1 VKEHPTLAVR
11 LHNVTKAYGEGVIA
25 LDRID
30 LEIPPGMYGLLGANG
45 AGKTTL
51 MRILAGILLPTAGE
65 IRVGPYDLGTERGR
79 RAVQRSLG
87 YLPQELGV
95 YPDLSARQFLDYIG
109 ILKGMRHQARRRQ
122 RVDEVLDLVSLTDAA
137 DRKLG
142 GYSGGMKRRV
152 GISQALLNDPALMV
166 VDEPTVGLDP
176 EERVRFRMLLASL
189 GTQRTILLSTHIIE
203 DVASTCRLAAVM
215 VRGRVLYQGEIQAL
229 AQEAV
234 GQVWTVRTRQ
244 PITDIEV
251 GTVVSATHH
260 GDHTAYR
267 VVSEVAPR
275 PDATPAEPGLEDGYL
290 ALVAGHRRVGAALV
304 N

>member
-1 VKEHPTLAVR
+1 VNEHPTLAVR
-11 LHNVTKAYGEGVIA
+11 LRDVTKSYGEGVIA

-65 IRVGPYDLGTERGR
+65 IRVGPYDLGTARGR

-95 YPDLSARQFLDYIG
+95 YPDLSGRQFLDYIG

-152 GISQALLNDPALMV
+152 GIAQALLNDPALMV

-229 AQEAV
+229 AREAI

-290 ALVAGHRRVGAALV
+290 ALVAGHRRAGATLV